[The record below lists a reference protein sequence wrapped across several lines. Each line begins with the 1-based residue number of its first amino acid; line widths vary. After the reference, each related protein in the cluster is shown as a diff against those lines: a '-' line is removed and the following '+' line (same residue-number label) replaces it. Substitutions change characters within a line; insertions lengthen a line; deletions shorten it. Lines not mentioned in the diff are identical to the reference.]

1 MTFEDVIRRNP
12 DVWMMT
18 KNAICKKHLM
28 EILKSV
34 YFLHSRGRSKNFLGT
49 LFTIG
54 PFKIG
59 RTSKYLLDNSRKN
72 IVLIKSVDSL
82 RAP

>member
-18 KNAICKKHLM
+18 KNAVCKKHLM

-34 YFLHSRGRSKNFLGT
+34 YFLHIDGLMMEMTLKNL
-49 LFTIG
+49 
-54 PFKIG
+54 
-59 RTSKYLLDNSRKN
+59 Y
-72 IVLIKSVDSL
+72 
-82 RAP
+82 